1 MNVTY
6 NNKPAI
12 MSRNG
17 RLVLGEIAQKQ
28 RVSIDFST
36 TDWWA
41 TLAPGKHTLQIV
53 ARAENHIDSDKS
65 DPIEF
70 ARGAEYDYK
79 FNNNVLQIYKVPY
92 TFTDGVVRI
101 GG

>member
-12 MSRNG
+12 MRRNG

-28 RVSIDFST
+28 RVSVDLST
-36 TDWWA
+36 TDKWT

-53 ARAENHIDSDKS
+53 ARAGNYIDSVPTT
-65 DPIEF
+65 PI
-70 ARGAEYDYK
+70 K
-79 FNNNVLQIYKVPY
+79 LSKQ
-92 TFTDGVVRI
+92 
-101 GG
+101 

>member
-1 MNVTY
+1 MNVSY

-12 MSRNG
+12 MRRNG

-41 TLAPGKHTLQIV
+41 TLAPGKYTLQIV
-53 ARAENHIDSDKS
+53 ARAENLIDSEKS
-65 DPIEF
+65 
-70 ARGAEYDYK
+70 A
-79 FNNNVLQIYKVPY
+79 
-92 TFTDGVVRI
+92 GVEVTK
-101 GG
+101 